1 MENSFTS
8 LVKSKPVKQEVSHT
22 FPYGDCSIAK
32 SQKFKITKNMRSKNP
47 AIPVNEMVYDS
58 FDTIRSSLPIPVQ
71 SFRKRSGA
79 AEKRIKVV
87 SCCFGFVFGAVLA
100 GVAVAGVTYFYF
112 QSSNHFF
119 EGERASIPGN
129 GKGSGA
135 RIEGV
140 VSDQFCS

>member
-1 MENSFTS
+1 MRAGAPAFT
-8 LVKSKPVKQEVSHT
+8 
-22 FPYGDCSIAK
+22 
-32 SQKFKITKNMRSKNP
+32 P
-47 AIPVNEMVYDS
+47 AV
-58 FDTIRSSLPIPVQ
+58 TAL
-71 SFRKRSGA
+71 
-79 AEKRIKVV
+79 
-87 SCCFGFVFGAVLA
+87 AVLA